1 MGSDVCI
8 EPLASHPEVLPV
20 LQAWFEAE
28 WPSYYGA
35 NGRGNARRD
44 LDRYSKHA
52 GLPFGLVAFHE
63 GSVCGVAALKP
74 DSICTH
80 THLSPWAAAGFV
92 RPDLRGRG
100 IGGQLVRALE
110 RQAKAMGFGQIY
122 CGTSAAES
130 LLQRS
135 GWHLLERVTHEGEIL
150 GIYAKAL

>member
-1 MGSDVCI
+1 M
-8 EPLASHPEVLPV
+8 
-20 LQAWFEAE
+20 
-28 WPSYYGA
+28 
-35 NGRGNARRD
+35 
-44 LDRYSKHA
+44 
-52 GLPFGLVAFHE
+52 
-63 GSVCGVAALKP
+63 AALKP